1 MKPYGHIKLSDT
13 EMLERSRELL
23 TQWNRRRSVRD
34 FEPTPIPNDVLENI
48 ILTASTA
55 PSGAHKQPW
64 TYCVVTSS
72 DIKKKI
78 REAAEKEEYENYNG
92 RMSESWLKDL
102 AVFETNHIKEFLEI
116 APALIVVFKRVYE
129 FDEDNSKTNNYYVNE
144 SVGLSVGMLIAA
156 IHHAGLACLTH
167 TPSPMKF
174 LADILQRPE
183 NERAFLLIP
192 VGHPANGA
200 AVPDLKRKDLS
211 EIMKR
216 YD

>member
-1 MKPYGHIKLSDT
+1 MKPYAHTTFSEE
-13 EMLERSRELL
+13 EMLERSRELHEH
-23 TQWNRRRSVRD
+23 WNNRRSIRD
-34 FEPTPIPNDVLENI
+34 FAPTLIPEGVLENI
-48 ILTASTA
+48 ILSASTA

-64 TYCVVTSS
+64 TYCVVTSPE
-72 DIKKKI
+72 IKKEI
-78 REAAEKEEYENYNG
+78 RKAAEKEEYENYHG
-92 RMSESWLKDL
+92 RMSENWLKDL
-102 AVFETNHIKEFLEI
+102 VPFGTNHIKEFLEI
-116 APALIVVFKRVYE
+116 APALIIVFKRVYE
-129 FDEDNSKTNNYYVNE
+129 FEKDNEKSNNYYVNE

-156 IHHAGLACLTH
+156 IHNAGLACLTH

-192 VGHPANGA
+192 VGQPATGA
-200 AVPDLKRKDLS
+200 TVPDIKRKDLS